1 MEISAG
7 VDTVPHIYLLR
18 KLEMFG
24 YEDSTLEWVDS
35 YRSNKIQVVQVQ
47 ASYSEFWE
55 VI

>member
-18 KLEMFG
+18 KLERFG
-24 YEDSTLEWVDS
+24 YEDSKQEWVDS
-35 YRSNKIQVVQVQ
+35 FISNRIQVVQVQ
-47 ASYSEFWE
+47 ASYSDFWE